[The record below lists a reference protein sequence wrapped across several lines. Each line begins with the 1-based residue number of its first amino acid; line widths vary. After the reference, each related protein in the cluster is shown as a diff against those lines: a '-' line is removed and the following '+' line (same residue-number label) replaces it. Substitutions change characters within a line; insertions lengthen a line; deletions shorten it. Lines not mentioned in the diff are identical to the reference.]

1 MRKSFLIAVMIF
13 MASMIITNV
22 NTAGAQSFDCGM
34 AHTKDENAVC
44 ADPYLRKLDE
54 IMSRLYGD
62 LKHYLK
68 ARRKQD
74 RGWAEH
80 WETRLL
86 EGQRGLVSSRAECDG
101 DSACIAKVYENHN
114 LNLMRMWR
122 DILR

>member
-13 MASMIITNV
+13 MASMIIRN
-22 NTAGAQSFDCGM
+22 AHMARAQSFDCGM
-34 AHTKDENAVC
+34 AHTKDQNAVC
-44 ADPYLRKLDE
+44 ADPYLRKLDAIE
-54 IMSRLYGD
+54 AYLHAD

-86 EGQRGLVSSRAECDG
+86 EGQRGFIRSRAECDG
-101 DSACIAKVYENHN
+101 DPACIAKVYENHN

-122 DILR
+122 DILH